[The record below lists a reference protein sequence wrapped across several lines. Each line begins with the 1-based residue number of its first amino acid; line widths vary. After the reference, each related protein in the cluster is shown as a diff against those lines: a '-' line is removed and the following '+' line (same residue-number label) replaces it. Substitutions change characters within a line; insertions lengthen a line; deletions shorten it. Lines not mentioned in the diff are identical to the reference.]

1 MKAIDKSINSEEIIF
16 YIDLTSDFIK
26 KEILK
31 DTIQEFIETKLSLG
45 NSSFGIVIFQEEDNP
60 ISLYDDKESTSILKI
75 IDDKWDTRPKNQS
88 YIENGLFE
96 ILSYIFRKSREVK
109 KVYRVIVVSDTPSI
123 KSEEYH
129 SALYNLI
136 MKSKNLDFLTIIDII
151 RVGEHIQYE
160 DEVKIKVITSETEG
174 GFFLCND
181 TQQFKD
187 VLSSLIKNKR
197 EFNIIRPDEEQKQ
210 YLEEDKIFYERLAVD
225 LISLSPEDE
234 ENCSICQLE
243 LCPICGAYSD
253 EIHKCYNCGS
263 KFHGC
268 CSARY
273 AIMNNFGYN
282 HIFRCPQCET
292 LLKLDEEYV
301 NLVYDEEFKTSQILE
316 IEEGPI
322 QETLEIKQP
331 SYESE
336 QPTYEGEEVIHKAE
350 KEQDLEETS
359 YEEYQIE
366 ETYEE
371 DEIIEEK
378 FEKIEAIASIPSP
391 PSLRIGSP
399 APSPPSLKTVELP
412 PNPPSLKKVRVGGY
426 FGQEIV
432 VDKKLKSTKLKI
444 IELPET
450 PRIEEKK
457 SITQLKPPKK
467 RTTIKFCKICGCSV
481 VNVICCPNCGANID

>member
-1 MKAIDKSINSEEIIF
+1 MKAIDKLINSEEVIF
-16 YIDLTSDFIK
+16 YLDLTSDFIK

-31 DTIQEFIETKLSLG
+31 DTIQVFIENKLSLG
-45 NSSFGIVIFQEEDNP
+45 DSSFGIVIFQEEDNP
-60 ISLYDDKESTSILKI
+60 ISLYDNKEFTSILKT
-75 IDDKWDTRPKNQS
+75 IDNHWDTRPKNQS

-123 KSEEYH
+123 KSEDYH

-136 MKSKNLDFLTIIDII
+136 MKSKHLDFLTIIDII
-151 RVGEHIQYE
+151 RIGEQIQYE
-160 DEVKIKVITSETEG
+160 DEVKIKVITSETGG

-197 EFNIIRPDEEQKQ
+197 EFNIIRPDEAQKQ

-234 ENCSICQLE
+234 ENCSMCQLE

-292 LLKLDEEYV
+292 LLKLDEDYV
-301 NLVYDEEFKTSQILE
+301 NLVYDEEFRAPQILE
-316 IEEGPI
+316 IKESPI
-322 QETLEIKQP
+322 LETPEIKQQFYEIEQP
-331 SYESE
+331 SYEVE
-336 QPTYEGEEVIHKAE
+336 EEVEKEIYQVE
-350 KEQDLEETS
+350 KEQSLEEIS
-359 YEEYQIE
+359 YDEYE
-366 ETYEE
+366 
-371 DEIIEEK
+371 IEEK
-378 FEKIEAIASIPSP
+378 FEKIEAIASIPN
-391 PSLRIGSP
+391 
-399 APSPPSLKTVELP
+399 PPSLKTVELP
-412 PNPPSLKKVRVGGY
+412 PNPPKLKKVRVGGY
-426 FGQEIV
+426 FGQEIL
-432 VDKKLKSTKLKI
+432 VDEKLKSSKLKI
-444 IELPET
+444 RELSET
-450 PRIEEKK
+450 PKFEEKK

-481 VNVICCPNCGANID
+481 VNVICCPNCGATID

>member
-31 DTIQEFIETKLSLG
+31 DTIQEFIENKLSLG
-45 NSSFGIVIFQEEDNP
+45 DSSFGIVIFQEEDNP
-60 ISLYDDKESTSILKI
+60 ISLYDDTESTSILKI
-75 IDDKWDTRPKNQS
+75 IDNKWDTRPKNQS

-109 KVYRVIVVSDTPSI
+109 KVYRVIVVSDIPST
-123 KSEEYH
+123 KSEDYH

-136 MKSKNLDFLTIIDII
+136 IKSKHLDFLTIIDII
-151 RVGEHIQYE
+151 RVGENIQYE
-160 DEVKIKVITSETEG
+160 DEVKIKVITSETGG

-268 CSARY
+268 CSAQY

-301 NLVYDEEFKTSQILE
+301 NLVYDEEFKAPKILE
-316 IEEGPI
+316 IEESPV
-322 QETLEIKQP
+322 QETLEIKQQ
-331 SYESE
+331 SYEIE
-336 QPTYEGEEVIHKAE
+336 QPAYEVEEGIYMTE
-350 KEQDLEETS
+350 KEQDLEKTS
-359 YEEYQIE
+359 YEKKEIE
-366 ETYEE
+366 EVYEE
-371 DEIIEEK
+371 DGFIEEK
-378 FEKIEAIASIPSP
+378 FERIEAIASIPSP
-391 PSLRIGSP
+391 PSLKTGINTS
-399 APSPPSLKTVELP
+399 SPPSLKTVELP
-412 PNPPSLKKVRVGGY
+412 PKPPTLKKVRVGGY
-426 FGQEIV
+426 FGQEIF
-432 VDKKLKSTKLKI
+432 VDEKLKTSKLKI
-444 IELPET
+444 RDLPET
-450 PRIEEKK
+450 PIIEEKK

-481 VNVICCPNCGANID
+481 INVICCPNCGANID